1 MAFYSLFIRKR
12 AVPQNSTRN
21 SSVLWHFILY
31 SSQKGQFPRTPPV
44 QFCGILYSSLK
55 GQLPRGNIWW
65 GVGQWGPRGRGSVT
79 TSHSCCRLSC
89 FICDV
94 YTLLQDVLAMPEHW
108 GGGGV
113 SVMPECFYG
122 ISCYGG
128 GVMPECGR
136 CYVWVYM
143 FMFILVMNPA
153 LLWQPWIL
161 LGGGGVVPECLCSC
175 SFLLFIKHSCT
186 TTTSTLP
193 QPFTHCVHSCHST
206 STPGSRLSAGPSQ
219 AISTPTPG
227 LLQTF
232 GIKRLQAKV
241 IIPAE
246 MMKKVRA
253 GGSSPPPPTSHTS
266 SP

>member
-89 FICDV
+89 FIYDV
-94 YTLLQDVLAMPEHW
+94 YALLQDVLVMPEHW
-108 GGGGV
+108 GGGGG

-128 GVMPECGR
+128 GGSCLSV
-136 CYVWVYM
+136 
-143 FMFILVMNPA
+143 
-153 LLWQPWIL
+153 
-161 LGGGGVVPECLCSC
+161 GGVMCEYICSC
-175 SFLLFIKHSCT
+175 SFLLWIQRSFDSPEYCWGVGVGGLCLSVYVH
-186 TTTSTLP
+186 
-193 QPFTHCVHSCHST
+193 VHSCYS
-206 STPGSRLSAGPSQ
+206 SS
-219 AISTPTPG
+219 
-227 LLQTF
+227 
-232 GIKRLQAKV
+232 
-241 IIPAE
+241 IPAPPPPQLYHSLSLT
-246 MMKKVRA
+246 VFTLVIQPAPQGHAWVQVHHRP
-253 GGSSPPPPTSHTS
+253 SPPPPPGCCRPSASSVCRLRSS
-266 SP
+266 SPPRWWRR